1 MDELTKQLEKAYL
14 CLLDDEDLV
23 VRKGVADALR
33 NHGDQ
38 GVAFLNKIVDSNPH
52 GLSKHARYFLRE
64 LGEINTVSEF
74 REFIGSMNYEIETGS
89 LLLERTV
96 HAERSVEDYQNLLNE
111 MADRVKELLV
121 DNATP
126 LQFCE
131 ALNRVIFHEYEFR
144 GAVEDFYNPQ
154 NSFLGVVLERRKGIP
169 LTLSLIYQLVAE
181 RCGFHLEPLGF
192 PIRFMLGCYE
202 GAEPFYIDPFTSGT
216 ILSRDDIETFLRE
229 NGIYPEDAFFQPTP
243 VGEILCRCCRNLA
256 HQYDLAD
263 QSELS
268 DRFSSFVDEFERVY
282 EEHSAHE

>member
-14 CLLDDEDLV
+14 RLLDDEDFV

-33 NHGDQ
+33 AHGEQ
-38 GVAFLNKIVDSNPH
+38 GVAFLNKIVDANPH

-111 MADRVKELLV
+111 MAGRVKELLV

-126 LQFCE
+126 LQICE

-181 RCGFHLEPLGF
+181 RCNFQLEPLGF